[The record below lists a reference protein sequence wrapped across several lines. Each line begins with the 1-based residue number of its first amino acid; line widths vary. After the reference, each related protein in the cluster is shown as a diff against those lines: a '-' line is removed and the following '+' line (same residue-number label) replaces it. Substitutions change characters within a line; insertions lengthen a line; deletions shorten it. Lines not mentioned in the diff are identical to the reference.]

1 MRHNPVFESGNT
13 QEKMMKAVVCKAW
26 GPPDSL
32 VVEDVA
38 SPVPGAGQVVVD
50 VKAAGVNFPDVLTVQ
65 GKYQVR
71 PELPFTPGNEFAGI
85 VRAVGDGVSAYRP
98 GDRVI
103 GFTRTGAFA
112 EQALAPV
119 EALMP
124 MPPGMAFEV
133 AAAIT
138 LTYGTSHHAIVDR
151 GALQPGET
159 MLVLGAAG
167 GVGLAAIEIGKAL
180 GARVIAAASS
190 AEKLA
195 VCKDHGADV
204 LIDYGKED
212 LREALK
218 AATDGKGPDVVF
230 DPVGGSH
237 AEPAF
242 RAIAWRGRYLVI
254 GFAEGQIPALPWNL
268 PLLKG
273 ASIVGV
279 FWGDFV
285 RREPAANAHMLGVLA
300 AQYARGQ
307 VKPVIDEIIPLSR
320 LADAYHRLENRQIL
334 GKLVLVPDDLL
345 TKA

>member
-1 MRHNPVFESGNT
+1 
-13 QEKMMKAVVCKAW
+13 
-26 GPPDSL
+26 
-32 VVEDVA
+32 
-38 SPVPGAGQVVVD
+38 VD
-50 VKAAGVNFPDVLTVQ
+50 AAAIQIAKAAGA
-65 GKYQVR
+65 K
-71 PELPFTPGNEFAGI
+71 
-85 VRAVGDGVSAYRP
+85 
-98 GDRVI
+98 
-103 GFTRTGAFA
+103 
-112 EQALAPV
+112 
-119 EALMP
+119 
-124 MPPGMAFEV
+124 
-133 AAAIT
+133 
-138 LTYGTSHHAIVDR
+138 
-151 GALQPGET
+151 
-159 MLVLGAAG
+159 
-167 GVGLAAIEIGKAL
+167 
-180 GARVIAAASS
+180 VIAAASTD
-190 AEKLA
+190 AKCDL
-195 VCKDHGADV
+195 CTKIGADV
-204 LIDYGKED
+204 AINYTTTPLKD
-212 LREALK
+212 ALK

-307 VKPVIDEIIPLSR
+307 VKPVIDEVLPLSR